1 MKNKKNV
8 QDYSKVSFYL
18 LLFMTLGLVIA
29 GWFNIY
35 RQYVSLRDATKAAT
49 KASALEIVRSTARAA
64 KSYWSDQLT
73 ILGLT
78 EETITNEQIRAIE
91 SQFFTEYIDPIQLL
105 VAEGDAWVIGYN
117 NEMVFDQSVDFP
129 YFGMTI
135 DEFLPVQAEAGGAAN
150 YEQML
155 QDVLLRHESTGEY
168 IWLAEK
174 GVEIGA
180 WAPAVLDDRHNIKW
194 MIGLTTP
201 LSAVMETSGANDF
214 IRQSITQMS
223 FVTIVVFIVFYSFAL
238 GQRRVRA
245 LQKQL
250 ADLKIEIDQA
260 KRKHDVDEIVESE
273 YFQSLKV
280 KAAEMRSRAG
290 GS

>member
-1 MKNKKNV
+1 MKKKKNI
-8 QDYSKVSFYL
+8 QDNSGVSFYL
-18 LLFMTLGLVIA
+18 LLFLTLGLVIA
-29 GWFNIY
+29 GWVNVY
-35 RQYVSLRDATKAAT
+35 LQYVSLRDATKAAT
-49 KASALEIVRSTARAA
+49 KAAALEIVRSTARAA
-64 KSYWSDQLT
+64 TSYWSDQLT

-78 EETITNEQIRAIE
+78 EDTITNEQIRAIE

-135 DEFLPVQAEAGGAAN
+135 DEFLPVQAEAGGATQ

-168 IWLAEK
+168 IWLEEK

-180 WAPAVLDDRHNIKW
+180 WAPAVLDETHNIKW
-194 MIGLTTP
+194 MVGLTTP
-201 LSAVMETSGANDF
+201 LSAVMETSGANAF
-214 IRQSITQMS
+214 IRQSTTQMS
-223 FVTIVVFIVFYSFAL
+223 FVTVVVFIVFYSFVL

-250 ADLKIEIDQA
+250 AELKIEIDQA
-260 KRKHDVDEIVESE
+260 KRQHDVDEIVESE